1 MARESLNL
9 KRPDLLR
16 EDCFIGG
23 EWVGGDTRID
33 VTNPAT
39 GGVLASVPK
48 FGTMETRR
56 AIKEAYAAM
65 PGWAARTAKDRS
77 IVMRRWY
84 DLMLANIDDL
94 AAIMTAEQG
103 KPLAESRTEIAYAAG
118 FIEWFA
124 EEGKRVYGDVIPSH
138 RTDTRIVVIK
148 QGIGV
153 TAAITP
159 WNFPAA
165 MITRKAGPALAAGCA
180 QVIKPATATP
190 LSALALCVL
199 AEEAGFPKGLISCVT
214 GSAAAIA
221 KEFTDNPL
229 VQKISF
235 TGSTDI
241 GKQLMAAC
249 AAQVKKVSLELGGNA
264 PFIVFDDG
272 DLDAAVQGAIASKFR
287 NAGQTCVCSNRLYAQ
302 ASIYDAFVEKL
313 SVAVRAMKV
322 GNGADVGIEVGPMEA
337 PEYARMVEAGCE
349 GLVVYQETY
358 DREVYG
364 RVHTLGPKKDF
375 DWRLGT
381 PERGY
386 AAGFRRLGIGAL
398 YGLADWRWEALS
410 VAAHAAWLL
419 RHCWKASVTISLPR
433 LRPCAGE
440 FEPLTHLGDRDLLQL
455 LCAFRL
461 FLPDVG
467 LVMSTREPGRLR
479 DGLVPLGVTMMSAG
493 SHTEPGGYTG
503 AGSDQVHYTRNGRA
517 GAPEAN
523 AAGPSGRPTAAAGQF
538 EIADGRS
545 AAEVAAVLSGLG
557 FEPVWKD
564 WDPALN
570 GTASGLN

>member
-48 FGTMETRR
+48 FGTMETRQ

-322 GNGADVGIEVGPMEA
+322 GNGADVGIEVGPMI
-337 PEYARMVEAGCE
+337 
-349 GLVVYQETY
+349 
-358 DREVYG
+358 D
-364 RVHTLGPKKDF
+364 
-375 DWRLGT
+375 
-381 PERGY
+381 
-386 AAGFRRLGIGAL
+386 
-398 YGLADWRWEALS
+398 
-410 VAAHAAWLL
+410 
-419 RHCWKASVTISLPR
+419 
-433 LRPCAGE
+433 
-440 FEPLTHLGDRDLLQL
+440 
-455 LCAFRL
+455 
-461 FLPDVG
+461 
-467 LVMSTREPGRLR
+467 
-479 DGLVPLGVTMMSAG
+479 
-493 SHTEPGGYTG
+493 
-503 AGSDQVHYTRNGRA
+503 
-517 GAPEAN
+517 
-523 AAGPSGRPTAAAGQF
+523 
-538 EIADGRS
+538 
-545 AAEVAAVLSGLG
+545 VAAVEKVEAHIADATSKGAKVVVGGKRSSMGGSFFEPTVMTGVTADMLVAREETFGPLAPVFKFETEAEVIHAANDTEFGLASYFYARDIGRIWRVSEALEYGIVGINTGIISTEVAPFGGVKESGLG
-557 FEPVWKD
+557 REGSKYGIEDYLEVKY
-564 WDPALN
+564 LCM
-570 GTASGLN
+570 GGI